1 MEVLPS
7 GQSYYVMCSPYLNKT
22 NHSYLENKGISVKT
36 FNALLVLP
44 DAKTA
49 HNLNFW
55 PYFSNTG
62 KNNH

>member
-1 MEVLPS
+1 
-7 GQSYYVMCSPYLNKT
+7 MCSPYLNKT